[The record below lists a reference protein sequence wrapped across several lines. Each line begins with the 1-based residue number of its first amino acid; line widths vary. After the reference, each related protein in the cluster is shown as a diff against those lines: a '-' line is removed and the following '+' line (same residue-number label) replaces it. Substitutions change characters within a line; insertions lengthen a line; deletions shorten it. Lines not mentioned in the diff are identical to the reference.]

1 MEKYEYAQYTFKA
14 LILVQMKTSQLT
26 QSVLN
31 NAESEC
37 TYMYTHTFKKKRF

>member
-26 QSVLN
+26 Q
-31 NAESEC
+31 C
-37 TYMYTHTFKKKRF
+37 TQQCGI